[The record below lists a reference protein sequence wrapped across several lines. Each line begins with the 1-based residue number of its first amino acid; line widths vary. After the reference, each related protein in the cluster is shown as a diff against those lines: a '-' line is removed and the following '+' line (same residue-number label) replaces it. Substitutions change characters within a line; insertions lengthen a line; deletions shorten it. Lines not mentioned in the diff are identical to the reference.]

1 MSSATER
8 YFDRSERVPDTWA
21 PNNSDCVPETWTSEL
36 QSHGR
41 VGGSA
46 WSSFSNPSATNLR
59 AQDGGARHICRPV
72 PTYAS
77 GSSYGEDTCRSIPIH
92 EGGSSC
98 SEDPTS
104 NHVHCRGAAQQ

>member
-46 WSSFSNPSATNLR
+46 WSSFSNPSVANLR
-59 AQDGGARHICRPV
+59 AQDGGAHRICRPV
-72 PTYAS
+72 PTHAS
-77 GSSYGEDTCRSIPIH
+77 G
-92 EGGSSC
+92 
-98 SEDPTS
+98 
-104 NHVHCRGAAQQ
+104 AAMVKTPVDQSQYMEVEAVAVKTR